1 MRGKNGVELI
11 SDRTLDIASGLY
23 GEAEDELAV
32 MAMRGEAGKAQYSF
46 IHHNMR
52 CINPEFALFKRGHNI
67 LS

>member
-11 SDRTLDIASGLY
+11 SDRTLDIASGF
-23 GEAEDELAV
+23 GGGGWACGDDG
-32 MAMRGEAGKAQYSF
+32 MRGEAGIQLY